1 VVDLGRVDQ
10 YADPVTSLALLSAD
24 VPVVSTKLR
33 GKYQERLD
41 TALKEFKRT
50 HPTVTHIS
58 SIDMTALCKAQAIPA
73 KRRREVFDSF
83 VNARILSPSVGGY
96 TFHGENL

>member
-1 VVDLGRVDQ
+1 
-10 YADPVTSLALLSAD
+10 VTPISL
-24 VPVVSTKLR
+24 T
-33 GKYQERLD
+33 
-41 TALKEFKRT
+41 
-50 HPTVTHIS
+50 
-58 SIDMTALCKAQAIPA
+58 DMTALCKAQAIPA